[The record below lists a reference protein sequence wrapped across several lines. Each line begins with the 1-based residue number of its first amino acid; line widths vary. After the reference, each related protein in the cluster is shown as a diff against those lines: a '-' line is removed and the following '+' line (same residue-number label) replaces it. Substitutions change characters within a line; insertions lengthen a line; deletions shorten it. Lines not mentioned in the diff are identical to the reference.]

1 VTSSSRDVRPVRIV
15 VVDDNE
21 HLRVSLAEMLQDMGL
36 LVLGQGGNGREA
48 IELVDTLEP
57 EVVLMDIR
65 MPEMDGLA
73 AARIIKDRHPVV
85 QVVILSAYDD
95 PSLQHK
101 ADEASVA
108 FYLVK
113 GCNPELTR
121 NALLAAAEMHRAL
134 KCGSDAPGD
143 EMVGEAKN

>member
-1 VTSSSRDVRPVRIV
+1 MPDPRPVRIV
-15 VVDDNE
+15 VVDDND
-21 HLRVSLAEMLQDMGL
+21 HLRVSLSEMLQDMGL
-36 LVLGQGGNGREA
+36 VVLGQGANGREA
-48 IELVDTLEP
+48 IELVDALDP

-65 MPEMDGLA
+65 MPVMDGLA
-73 AARIIKDRHPVV
+73 AARIIKDHHPFV

-134 KCGSDAPGD
+134 RWEGAVPGD
-143 EMVGEAKN
+143 EMVGEGHAS